1 MTESISSSR
10 STGASSPVAPTPV
23 SFQPQ
28 GLRPMDSPNAVPLF
42 LDKRLLLSFNP
53 LAGNRSGLQ
62 WSALRLLHIRGCVFR
77 PCSASL
83 ALPAFHLVRPLL
95 TSPRYSAP
103 VARRPASILR
113 STGEISRGKTRYLHC
128 IDAGFTKCTLHRRW
142 RTSRSRARSSRMH
155 HASYPVFVHR
165 PAVLDWAS
173 FRPRLAATPL
183 PFSLPSALH
192 NLAIGLSP
200 TK

>member
-1 MTESISSSR
+1 M
-10 STGASSPVAPTPV
+10 A
-23 SFQPQ
+23 
-28 GLRPMDSPNAVPLF
+28 SPNAIPLF

-62 WSALRLLHIRGCVFR
+62 WSALRLWHIRGCVFR
-77 PCSASL
+77 PCSVSL
-83 ALPAFHLVRPLL
+83 ALPAIHLLRPLL

-103 VARRPASILR
+103 VARRPASMLR
-113 STGEISRGKTRYLHC
+113 STGETSRGKTRYLHC
-128 IDAGFTKCTLHRRW
+128 IDAGFTKCTLLRKW

-165 PAVLDWAS
+165 PAALDWAS

>member
-1 MTESISSSR
+1 
-10 STGASSPVAPTPV
+10 
-23 SFQPQ
+23 
-28 GLRPMDSPNAVPLF
+28 MDSPNAIPLF

-53 LAGNRSGLQ
+53 LSGHRSGLQ
-62 WSALRLLHIRGCVFR
+62 WSALRLWHIRGCVFR
-77 PCSASL
+77 HCSASL
-83 ALPAFHLVRPLL
+83 ALPAFHLLRPLL
-95 TSPRYSAP
+95 TSPQYSAP

-142 RTSRSRARSSRMH
+142 RTSRSRARSSRVH
-155 HASYPVFVHR
+155 HASYPVLVHR
-165 PAVLDWAS
+165 PAALDWAS

-183 PFSLPSALH
+183 PFSLPSALQ